1 MKFAKMMA
9 TPLGRLVRVG
19 AGALLVYLGFWRVQ
33 GIGGIALGIVG
44 LVPLFAGALNF
55 CAIAALIGAP
65 FWGRDARHERPH
77 AA

>member
-19 AGALLVYLGFWRVQ
+19 AGALLGYLGFWRVQ

-44 LVPLFAGALNF
+44 LVPLLAGTLN

-65 FWGRDARHERPH
+65 FWGRDALIERPH